1 MSSLDRASLPLPMP
15 SPSMRVVRNIQEPT
29 ELERVA
35 RGLVDVLEPVGAEV
49 YPAEVARNDDEDV
62 VDFLRLSISFRQRL
76 GANRCSL

>member
-49 YPAEVARNDDEDV
+49 DPAKVARNDDEDV
-62 VDFLRLSISFRQRL
+62 VDLLRLSILSRQRL
-76 GANRCSL
+76 EAHTCSL

>member
-1 MSSLDRASLPLPMP
+1 MP

-49 YPAEVARNDDEDV
+49 DPAKVARNDDEDV
-62 VDFLRLSISFRQRL
+62 VDLLRLSKSSRQRL
-76 GANRCSL
+76 GANKYSLRRTYQDLEEVG